1 MSQNLDVKQ
10 VEQRVWR
17 ASQQDG
23 LMEVAIGILLAAT
36 AMQIRVKGL
45 TALWIA
51 VLVFLAPGLEAIRKR
66 VTYPRIGYV
75 ELVQEEPKKTLRGIG
90 VYTIVVFVAMALAF
104 AIFGD
109 IGDWRLWSRW
119 SPTLSG
125 VLLSGGMI
133 YAAGKSGAAR
143 YYAFVVLA
151 VGLGIAFA
159 ILFPEPPYTNLMLY
173 TLTLGGVFI
182 LCGAITFLRFLH
194 KNPLPAEDAADGAE

>member
-23 LMEVAIGILLAAT
+23 LMEVAIGILLVAT
-36 AMQIRVKGL
+36 ALEIRVRGL
-45 TALWIA
+45 IALWIV
-51 VLVFLAPGLEAIRKR
+51 VLVSLAPGLEAIRKR
-66 VTYPRIGYV
+66 ITYPRIGYV

-119 SPTLSG
+119 SPTLCG

-143 YYAFVVLA
+143 YYVFVVLA
-151 VGLGIAFA
+151 VGLGIAFS
-159 ILFPEPPYTNLMLY
+159 ILFPEPYTNLTLY
-173 TLTLGGVFI
+173 LLTLGGAFI
-182 LCGAITFLRFLH
+182 LCGGVTFIRFLH
-194 KNPLPAEDAADGAE
+194 RYPLPTEEAADGAE

>member
-23 LMEVAIGILLAAT
+23 LMEVATGILLAAT
-36 AMQIRVKGL
+36 ALQIRTKGL
-45 TALWIA
+45 IALWIV
-51 VLVFLAPGLEAIRKR
+51 VLVSLAPGLEAIRKR

-75 ELVQEEPKKTLRGIG
+75 ELVQEEPKKTVRGIG
-90 VYTIVVFVAMALAF
+90 VYTIMVFVAMALAF

-143 YYAFVVLA
+143 YYAFMVLA
-151 VGLGIAFA
+151 VGLGIAFS
-159 ILFPEPPYTNLMLY
+159 ILFSEPYTNLTLY
-173 TLTLGGVFI
+173 LLTLGGVFI

-194 KNPLPAEDAADGAE
+194 KNPLPAEDAADGAD

>member
-10 VEQRVWR
+10 VEQRMWR

-36 AMQIRVKGL
+36 ALEIRVTGL
-45 TALWIA
+45 TALWIV
-51 VLVFLAPGLEAIRKR
+51 VLVSLAPGLEAIRRR

-90 VYTIVVFVAMALAF
+90 VYTIVVFVAMALVF

-119 SPTLSG
+119 SPTLLG

-143 YYAFVVLA
+143 YYVFMVLA
-151 VGLGIAFA
+151 VGLGIAFS
-159 ILFPEPPYTNLMLY
+159 ILFPEPYTNLTLY
-173 TLTLGGVFI
+173 LLTLGGVFI
-182 LCGAITFLRFLH
+182 LCGGVTFIRFLH
-194 KNPLPAEDAADGAE
+194 RNPLPAEEAADGAA

>member
-1 MSQNLDVKQ
+1 MSQNLDVKK
-10 VEQRVWR
+10 VEQRMWR

-36 AMQIRVKGL
+36 ALRIHTKGL
-45 TALWIA
+45 IALWIV
-51 VLVFLAPGLEAIRKR
+51 VLVSLAPGLEAIRKR

-90 VYTIVVFVAMALAF
+90 VYTIIVFVAMALAF
-104 AIFGD
+104 AILSD

-143 YYAFVVLA
+143 YYAFMVLA
-151 VGLGIAFA
+151 VGLGIAFS
-159 ILFPEPPYTNLMLY
+159 ILFSEPYTNLTLY
-173 TLTLGGVFI
+173 LLTLGGVFI

-194 KNPLPAEDAADGAE
+194 KNPLPAEETVDGAE

>member
-1 MSQNLDVKQ
+1 MSQNLDVKK

-36 AMQIRVKGL
+36 ALQIRTKGL
-45 TALWIA
+45 IALWIV
-51 VLVFLAPGLEAIRKR
+51 VLVSLAPGLEAIRKR

-75 ELVQEEPKKTLRGIG
+75 ELVQEEPKKTVRGIG
-90 VYTIVVFVAMALAF
+90 VYTLGVFVAMALAF

-143 YYAFVVLA
+143 YYAFMVLA
-151 VGLGIAFA
+151 VGLGIAFS
-159 ILFPEPPYTNLMLY
+159 ILFSEPYTNLTLY
-173 TLTLGGVFI
+173 LLTLGGVFI

-194 KNPLPAEDAADGAE
+194 KNPLPAEDAADGAD

>member
-1 MSQNLDVKQ
+1 MSQNMDVKQ

-17 ASQQDG
+17 ALQQDG

-36 AMQIRVKGL
+36 ALQIRVTGL
-45 TALWIA
+45 IALWVV
-51 VLVFLAPGLEAIRKR
+51 VLVSLVPCVEAIRKR

-90 VYTIVVFVAMALAF
+90 VYTIVVFAGLALAF

-119 SPTLSG
+119 SPALTG

-143 YYAFVVLA
+143 YYVFVVLA
-151 VGLGIAFA
+151 VGLGIAFS
-159 ILFPEPPYTNLMLY
+159 ILFPESYTGLTLY
-173 TLTLGGVFI
+173 LLTLGGAFI
-182 LCGAITFLRFLH
+182 LCGGVTFIRFLRRC
-194 KNPLPAEDAADGAE
+194 PLPTEEVADGAA

>member
-1 MSQNLDVKQ
+1 MSQNLDVKK
-10 VEQRVWR
+10 VEQRMWR

-23 LMEVAIGILLAAT
+23 LMEVAIGILLATT
-36 AMQIRVKGL
+36 ALQIRTKGL
-45 TALWIA
+45 IALWIV
-51 VLVFLAPGLEAIRKR
+51 VLVSLAPGLEAIRKR

-75 ELVQEEPKKTLRGIG
+75 ELVQEEPKKTVRGIG
-90 VYTIVVFVAMALAF
+90 VYTIIVFVAMALAF

-151 VGLGIAFA
+151 VGLGIAFS
-159 ILFPEPPYTNLMLY
+159 ILFTEPYTNLTLY
-173 TLTLGGVFI
+173 LLTLGGVFI
-182 LCGAITFLRFLH
+182 LCGGVTFMRFLRRY
-194 KNPLPAEDAADGAE
+194 PLPTEEAADGAA

>member
-1 MSQNLDVKQ
+1 MSQNLDVKK
-10 VEQRVWR
+10 VEQRMWR

-36 AMQIRVKGL
+36 ALQIRVKGL

-143 YYAFVVLA
+143 YYAFMVLA
-151 VGLGIAFA
+151 VGLGIAFS
-159 ILFPEPPYTNLMLY
+159 ILLTEPYINLTLY
-173 TLTLGGVFI
+173 LLTLGGVFI
-182 LCGAITFLRFLH
+182 LGGGVTFIRFLRRY
-194 KNPLPAEDAADGAE
+194 PLPTGEAADGAE

>member
-36 AMQIRVKGL
+36 ALQIRTKGL
-45 TALWIA
+45 IALWIV
-51 VLVFLAPGLEAIRKR
+51 VLVSLAPGLEAIRKR

-75 ELVQEEPKKTLRGIG
+75 ELVQEEPKKTVRGIG
-90 VYTIVVFVAMALAF
+90 VYTIIVFVAMALAF

-119 SPTLSG
+119 SPTLAG

-133 YAAGKSGAAR
+133 YAASKSGAAR
-143 YYAFVVLA
+143 YTVFLVLA
-151 VGLGIAFA
+151 VGLGVAFS
-159 ILFPEPPYTNLMLY
+159 ILFPEPYTGLMLY
-173 TLTLGGVFI
+173 LLTLGGVFI
-182 LCGAITFLRFLH
+182 LCGAIIFLCFLH

>member
-1 MSQNLDVKQ
+1 MSQNLDVRK

-36 AMQIRVKGL
+36 ALQIRVTGL
-45 TALWIA
+45 TAIWIV
-51 VLVFLAPGLEAIRKR
+51 VLVSLAPGLEAIRKR

-75 ELVQEEPKKTLRGIG
+75 ELAQEEPKKTVRGIG
-90 VYTIVVFVAMALAF
+90 VYTLGVFAGLALAF

-143 YYAFVVLA
+143 YYAFMVLA
-151 VGLGIAFA
+151 VGLGIAFS
-159 ILFPEPPYTNLMLY
+159 ILVPEPYTNLTLY
-173 TLTLGGVFI
+173 LLMLGGVFI

-194 KNPLPAEDAADGAE
+194 KNPLPAEEAVDGAE